1 MHGSGGHFLDVEFLR
16 GLRIAEIACWV
27 VSRAVELR
35 WFTIKIRLIGAAK
48 WLYGGA
54 MFKNIRIVMVN
65 TSHPGNIGAAARA
78 MKNMGLASLYLVEP
92 KVFPSAEASSRASG
106 ADDLLAEAVVCSSL
120 DEALTGCS
128 LVVGASARLRSISW
142 PQLDPRQC
150 AAKVAETSANGAVA
164 VVFGRE
170 HSGLTNA
177 ELSRCHYLV
186 NIPTNPDYPSLNI
199 AAAIQVI
206 AYELRMTLVEGADS
220 GGIVPRPAAETAELA
235 TMDEVEQ
242 FYNHLETVM
251 VQSGFLDPARPKF
264 LMHRLRRL
272 YNRAR
277 LEKQELNILRGI
289 LTASQKRP

>member
-1 MHGSGGHFLDVEFLR
+1 
-16 GLRIAEIACWV
+16 
-27 VSRAVELR
+27 
-35 WFTIKIRLIGAAK
+35 
-48 WLYGGA
+48 

-78 MKNMGLASLYLVEP
+78 MKNMGLQSLYLVEP
-92 KVFPSAEASSRASG
+92 KTFPSAEATSRASG
-106 ADDLLAEAVVCSSL
+106 ADDLLAQAVVCGSL
-120 DEALTGCS
+120 DEALAECS
-128 LVVGASARLRSISW
+128 LVVGASARLRSITW

-150 AAKVAETSANGAVA
+150 AAKVVEECGNGPVA
-164 VVFGRE
+164 LVFGRE

-206 AYELRMTLVEGADS
+206 AYELRMAMEGGAKVDKS
-220 GGIVPRPAAETAELA
+220 ESEAVDLA
-235 TMDEVEQ
+235 TMGEVEQ
-242 FYNHLETVM
+242 FYVHLESVM
-251 VQSGFLDPARPKF
+251 VESEFLDPAKPKF

-289 LTASQKRP
+289 LTAVQKRP